1 MTEAYDRYVEDDA
14 RELAAVALD
23 NVLTARLQK
32 FMEARDPAV
41 LKGMSREM
49 TGVAIDTYLKAK
61 KEPPMEGGPSCETCG

>member
-32 FMEARDPAV
+32 FVDTRDAKV
-41 LKGMSREM
+41 LVGMSREM
-49 TGVAIDTYLKAK
+49 AGVAIDTYLQAK
-61 KEPPMEGGPSCETCG
+61 KGPPLGDPSCETCG